1 MYRLR
6 AATAADIDFLTDV
19 VIEATRDQGRLPPYF
34 DEAEYR
40 AGFAESTAEQIA
52 AHDEASLTSVIAVG
66 GRPIGRLRV
75 VRAKDELELA
85 GIQLLPS
92 EQSAG
97 IGSRI
102 IADLFAEA
110 TAAGKP
116 MTLSVEKDNERAR
129 LLYARLGFTVTGQTD
144 EEFVMRRVPLS
155 AAHRPAVT
163 PGITP

>member
-19 VIEATRDQGRLPPYF
+19 VIEATRHQGRLPPNF

-40 AGFAESTAEQIA
+40 AGFAEWTAEQIA
-52 AHDEASLTSVIAVG
+52 AHDEASLTSVIDVDG
-66 GRPIGRLRV
+66 SPIGRLRV
-75 VRAKDELELA
+75 VRTENELELA
-85 GIQLLPS
+85 GIQLLPR

-129 LLYARLGFTVTGQTD
+129 LLYARLGFGVIGQTNED
-144 EEFVMRRVPLS
+144 FVMRRVPLS
-155 AAHRPAVT
+155 AADQPTVT
-163 PGITP
+163 PEMTP

>member
-1 MYRLR
+1 M
-6 AATAADIDFLTDV
+6 
-19 VIEATRDQGRLPPYF
+19 
-34 DEAEYR
+34 
-40 AGFAESTAEQIA
+40 
-52 AHDEASLTSVIAVG
+52 
-66 GRPIGRLRV
+66 
-75 VRAKDELELA
+75 VRTEDELELA

-129 LLYARLGFTVTGQTD
+129 LLYERLGFTATGQTD
-144 EEFVMRRVPLS
+144 EEFVMRRVPLAPSCSAICSAVHSAKPARYSASSKSGGSRPWSRVASITTSVRKSMS
-155 AAHRPAVT
+155 AAVAARSRYMPR
-163 PGITP
+163 

>member
-40 AGFAESTAEQIA
+40 AGFAEWTAEHIA
-52 AHDEASLTSVIAVG
+52 EHDGASLTSVIDVG

-75 VRAKDELELA
+75 VRTEDELELA

-129 LLYARLGFTVTGQTD
+129 LLYERLGFTVAGQTD
-144 EEFVMRRVPLS
+144 EEFVMRRVPPS
-155 AAHRPAVT
+155 AHQPTVT